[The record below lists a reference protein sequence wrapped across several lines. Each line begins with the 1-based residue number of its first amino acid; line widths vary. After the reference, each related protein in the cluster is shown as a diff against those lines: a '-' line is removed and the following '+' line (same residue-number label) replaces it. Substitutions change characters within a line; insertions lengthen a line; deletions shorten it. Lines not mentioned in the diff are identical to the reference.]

1 MLIIEDHAS
10 IHHKCFSRSQL
21 MLLRVIELD
30 IAVWI
35 GEMANRF
42 ISCTSNWRLGVE
54 NWSGLEDYIF
64 ILEGLLSL
72 TTPSKKKRFALFF
85 DANQCNCRWTYKL
98 VMKCKYCFF
107 LFHSS
112 YRPQDPGTRSMCKS
126 VMVLFVFV
134 MTFFEDCF
142 DFLGTNSPFIAVTEQ
157 SGNSWFNSSR
167 KLTSCRRRALAF
179 SGHRVWCSEEQEII
193 SAIYWE
199 YTRIYTA
206 DWRLGKFKIVR
217 MKRRMNVLL
226 NTYYHL
232 VTT

>member
-1 MLIIEDHAS
+1 MDRRDGQPFHFLYFQLTAGSWKLIW
-10 IHHKCFSRSQL
+10 
-21 MLLRVIELD
+21 LRGLNLYFGR
-30 IAVWI
+30 IA
-35 GEMANRF
+35 
-42 ISCTSNWRLGVE
+42 ISN
-54 NWSGLEDYIF
+54 NAF
-64 ILEGLLSL
+64 
-72 TTPSKKKRFALFF
+72 KKKRFALFF

-217 MKRRMNVLL
+217 MKRRKNVPL

-232 VTT
+232 ITT

>member
-1 MLIIEDHAS
+1 MDGRDGQPFHFLYFQLTAESWKLIW
-10 IHHKCFSRSQL
+10 
-21 MLLRVIELD
+21 LRGLNLYF
-30 IAVWI
+30 
-35 GEMANRF
+35 GRF
-42 ISCTSNWRLGVE
+42 AISN
-54 NWSGLEDYIF
+54 NAF
-64 ILEGLLSL
+64 Q
-72 TTPSKKKRFALFF
+72 KKRFALFI

-142 DFLGTNSPFIAVTEQ
+142 DFLGTNSPFIAVTKQ
-157 SGNSWFNSSR
+157 SGNSWFSSSR
-167 KLTSCRRRALAF
+167 KLTFCRRRALAF
-179 SGHRVWCSEEQEII
+179 SGHRVWFSEEQEII

-199 YTRIYTA
+199 YIRIYTA

-217 MKRRMNVLL
+217 MKRRKNVPL

-232 VTT
+232 ITT

>member
-1 MLIIEDHAS
+1 MDGRDGQPFHFLYFQLTAESWKLIW
-10 IHHKCFSRSQL
+10 
-21 MLLRVIELD
+21 LRGLNLYFGR
-30 IAVWI
+30 IA
-35 GEMANRF
+35 
-42 ISCTSNWRLGVE
+42 ISN
-54 NWSGLEDYIF
+54 NAF
-64 ILEGLLSL
+64 
-72 TTPSKKKRFALFF
+72 KKKRFALFF

-142 DFLGTNSPFIAVTEQ
+142 DFLGTNSPFIAVIKQ
-157 SGNSWFNSSR
+157 SGNSWFSSSR
-167 KLTSCRRRALAF
+167 KLTFCRRRALAF

-217 MKRRMNVLL
+217 MKRRMNVPL

>member
-1 MLIIEDHAS
+1 MDRRDGQPFHFLYFQLTAGSWKLIW
-10 IHHKCFSRSQL
+10 
-21 MLLRVIELD
+21 LRGLNLYFGR
-30 IAVWI
+30 IA
-35 GEMANRF
+35 
-42 ISCTSNWRLGVE
+42 ISN
-54 NWSGLEDYIF
+54 NAF
-64 ILEGLLSL
+64 
-72 TTPSKKKRFALFF
+72 KKKRFALFF

-217 MKRRMNVLL
+217 MKRRMNVPL

>member
-1 MLIIEDHAS
+1 MEGRDGQPFHFLYFQLTAGSWKLIW
-10 IHHKCFSRSQL
+10 
-21 MLLRVIELD
+21 LRGLNLYF
-30 IAVWI
+30 
-35 GEMANRF
+35 GRF
-42 ISCTSNWRLGVE
+42 AISNNAL
-54 NWSGLEDYIF
+54 
-64 ILEGLLSL
+64 
-72 TTPSKKKRFALFF
+72 KKKRFALFF

-98 VMKCKYCFF
+98 VMKRKYCFF

-112 YRPQDPGTRSMCKS
+112 CRPQDPGTRSMCKS

-142 DFLGTNSPFIAVTEQ
+142 DFLGTNSPFIAVTKQ
-157 SGNSWFNSSR
+157 SGNSWFSSTR
-167 KLTSCRRRALAF
+167 KLTFCRRRALAF
-179 SGHRVWCSEEQEII
+179 SGHRVWFSEEQEII

-206 DWRLGKFKIVR
+206 DWRLGKFKIVG
-217 MKRRMNVLL
+217 MKRRMNVPL

>member
-1 MLIIEDHAS
+1 MEGRDGQPFHFLYFQLTAGSWKLIW
-10 IHHKCFSRSQL
+10 
-21 MLLRVIELD
+21 LRGLNLYF
-30 IAVWI
+30 
-35 GEMANRF
+35 GRF
-42 ISCTSNWRLGVE
+42 AISNNAL
-54 NWSGLEDYIF
+54 
-64 ILEGLLSL
+64 
-72 TTPSKKKRFALFF
+72 KKKRFALFF

-112 YRPQDPGTRSMCKS
+112 CRPQDPGTRSMCKS

-142 DFLGTNSPFIAVTEQ
+142 DFLGTNSPFIAVTKQ
-157 SGNSWFNSSR
+157 SGNSWFSSTR
-167 KLTSCRRRALAF
+167 KLTFCRRRALAF
-179 SGHRVWCSEEQEII
+179 SGHRVWFSEEQEII

-206 DWRLGKFKIVR
+206 DWRLGKFKIVG
-217 MKRRMNVLL
+217 MKRRMNVPL

>member
-1 MLIIEDHAS
+1 MEGRDGQPFHFLYFQLTAGSWKLIW
-10 IHHKCFSRSQL
+10 
-21 MLLRVIELD
+21 LRGLNLYF
-30 IAVWI
+30 
-35 GEMANRF
+35 GRF
-42 ISCTSNWRLGVE
+42 AISNNAL
-54 NWSGLEDYIF
+54 
-64 ILEGLLSL
+64 
-72 TTPSKKKRFALFF
+72 KKKRFALFF

-112 YRPQDPGTRSMCKS
+112 CRPQDPGTRSMCKS

-142 DFLGTNSPFIAVTEQ
+142 DFLGTNSPFIAVTKQ
-157 SGNSWFNSSR
+157 SGNSWFSSTR
-167 KLTSCRRRALAF
+167 KLTFCRRRALTF
-179 SGHRVWCSEEQEII
+179 SGHRVWFSEEQEII

-206 DWRLGKFKIVR
+206 DWRLGKFKIVG
-217 MKRRMNVLL
+217 MKRRMNVPL

>member
-1 MLIIEDHAS
+1 MDRRDGQPFHFLYFQLTAGSWKLIW
-10 IHHKCFSRSQL
+10 
-21 MLLRVIELD
+21 LRGLNLYFGR
-30 IAVWI
+30 IA
-35 GEMANRF
+35 
-42 ISCTSNWRLGVE
+42 ISN
-54 NWSGLEDYIF
+54 NAF
-64 ILEGLLSL
+64 
-72 TTPSKKKRFALFF
+72 KKKRFALFF

-112 YRPQDPGTRSMCKS
+112 CRPQDPGTRSMCKS

-179 SGHRVWCSEEQEII
+179 SGHRVWFSEGQEII

-199 YTRIYTA
+199 YIRIYTA

-217 MKRRMNVLL
+217 MKRRMNVPL

>member
-1 MLIIEDHAS
+1 MEGRDGQPFHFLYFQLTAGSWKLIW
-10 IHHKCFSRSQL
+10 
-21 MLLRVIELD
+21 LRGLNLYFGR
-30 IAVWI
+30 IA
-35 GEMANRF
+35 
-42 ISCTSNWRLGVE
+42 ISN
-54 NWSGLEDYIF
+54 NAF
-64 ILEGLLSL
+64 
-72 TTPSKKKRFALFF
+72 KKKRFALFF

-112 YRPQDPGTRSMCKS
+112 CRPQDPGTRSMCKS

-217 MKRRMNVLL
+217 MKRRMNVPL

>member
-1 MLIIEDHAS
+1 MDRRDGQPFHFLYFQLTAGSWKLIW
-10 IHHKCFSRSQL
+10 
-21 MLLRVIELD
+21 LRGLNLYFGR
-30 IAVWI
+30 IA
-35 GEMANRF
+35 
-42 ISCTSNWRLGVE
+42 ISN
-54 NWSGLEDYIF
+54 NAF
-64 ILEGLLSL
+64 
-72 TTPSKKKRFALFF
+72 KKKRFALFF

-112 YRPQDPGTRSMCKS
+112 CRPQDPGTRSMCKS

-142 DFLGTNSPFIAVTEQ
+142 DFLGTNSPFIAVTKQ
-157 SGNSWFNSSR
+157 SGNSWFSSSR
-167 KLTSCRRRALAF
+167 KLTFCRRRALAF
-179 SGHRVWCSEEQEII
+179 SGHRVWFSEGQEII

-217 MKRRMNVLL
+217 MKRRMNVPL

>member
-1 MLIIEDHAS
+1 MDGRDGQPFHFLYFQLTAGSWKLIW
-10 IHHKCFSRSQL
+10 
-21 MLLRVIELD
+21 LRGLNLYF
-30 IAVWI
+30 
-35 GEMANRF
+35 GRF
-42 ISCTSNWRLGVE
+42 AISNNAL
-54 NWSGLEDYIF
+54 
-64 ILEGLLSL
+64 
-72 TTPSKKKRFALFF
+72 KKKRFALFF

-112 YRPQDPGTRSMCKS
+112 CHPQDPGTRSMCKS

-142 DFLGTNSPFIAVTEQ
+142 DFLGTNSPFIAVTKQ
-157 SGNSWFNSSR
+157 SGNSWFSSSR
-167 KLTSCRRRALAF
+167 KLTFCRRRALAF
-179 SGHRVWCSEEQEII
+179 SGHRVWFSEGQEII

-199 YTRIYTA
+199 YIRIYTA

-217 MKRRMNVLL
+217 MKRRKNVPL

>member
-1 MLIIEDHAS
+1 MDRRDGQPFHFLYFQLTAGSWKLIW
-10 IHHKCFSRSQL
+10 
-21 MLLRVIELD
+21 LRGLNLYFGR
-30 IAVWI
+30 IA
-35 GEMANRF
+35 
-42 ISCTSNWRLGVE
+42 ISN
-54 NWSGLEDYIF
+54 NAF
-64 ILEGLLSL
+64 
-72 TTPSKKKRFALFF
+72 KKKRFALFF

-206 DWRLGKFKIVR
+206 DWRLGKFKIVG
-217 MKRRMNVLL
+217 MKRRMNVPL

>member
-1 MLIIEDHAS
+1 MDRRDGQPFHFLYFQLTAGSWKLIW
-10 IHHKCFSRSQL
+10 
-21 MLLRVIELD
+21 LRGLNLYFGR
-30 IAVWI
+30 IA
-35 GEMANRF
+35 
-42 ISCTSNWRLGVE
+42 ISN
-54 NWSGLEDYIF
+54 NAF
-64 ILEGLLSL
+64 
-72 TTPSKKKRFALFF
+72 KKKRFALFF

>member
-1 MLIIEDHAS
+1 MDRRDGQPFHFLYFQLTAGSWKLIW
-10 IHHKCFSRSQL
+10 
-21 MLLRVIELD
+21 LRGLNLYFGR
-30 IAVWI
+30 IA
-35 GEMANRF
+35 
-42 ISCTSNWRLGVE
+42 ISN
-54 NWSGLEDYIF
+54 NAF
-64 ILEGLLSL
+64 
-72 TTPSKKKRFALFF
+72 KKKRFALFF

-98 VMKCKYCFF
+98 VKKCKCCFF

-217 MKRRMNVLL
+217 MKRRMNVPL

>member
-1 MLIIEDHAS
+1 MDRRDGQPFHFLYFQLTAGSWKLIW
-10 IHHKCFSRSQL
+10 
-21 MLLRVIELD
+21 LRGLNLYFGR
-30 IAVWI
+30 IA
-35 GEMANRF
+35 
-42 ISCTSNWRLGVE
+42 ISN
-54 NWSGLEDYIF
+54 NAF
-64 ILEGLLSL
+64 
-72 TTPSKKKRFALFF
+72 KKKRFALFF

-112 YRPQDPGTRSMCKS
+112 CRPQDPGTRSMCKS

-142 DFLGTNSPFIAVTEQ
+142 DFLGTNSPFIAVTKQ
-157 SGNSWFNSSR
+157 SGNSWFSSSR
-167 KLTSCRRRALAF
+167 KLTFCRRRALAF
-179 SGHRVWCSEEQEII
+179 SGHRVWFSEGQEII

-199 YTRIYTA
+199 YIRIYTA

-217 MKRRMNVLL
+217 MKRRMNVPL

>member
-1 MLIIEDHAS
+1 MDRRDGQPFHFLYFQLTAESWKLIW
-10 IHHKCFSRSQL
+10 
-21 MLLRVIELD
+21 LRGLNLYFGR
-30 IAVWI
+30 IA
-35 GEMANRF
+35 
-42 ISCTSNWRLGVE
+42 ISN
-54 NWSGLEDYIF
+54 NAF
-64 ILEGLLSL
+64 
-72 TTPSKKKRFALFF
+72 KKKRFALFF

-112 YRPQDPGTRSMCKS
+112 CRPQDPGTRSMCKS

-217 MKRRMNVLL
+217 MKRRKNVPL

>member
-1 MLIIEDHAS
+1 MDRRDGQPFHFLYFQLTAGSWKLIW
-10 IHHKCFSRSQL
+10 
-21 MLLRVIELD
+21 LRGLNLYFGR
-30 IAVWI
+30 IA
-35 GEMANRF
+35 
-42 ISCTSNWRLGVE
+42 ISN
-54 NWSGLEDYIF
+54 NAF
-64 ILEGLLSL
+64 
-72 TTPSKKKRFALFF
+72 KKKRFALFF

-179 SGHRVWCSEEQEII
+179 SGHRVWFSEGQEII

-199 YTRIYTA
+199 YIRIYTA

-217 MKRRMNVLL
+217 MKRRMNVPL

-232 VTT
+232 ITT

>member
-1 MLIIEDHAS
+1 MDRRDGQPFHFLYFQLTAGSWKLIW
-10 IHHKCFSRSQL
+10 
-21 MLLRVIELD
+21 LRGLNLYFGR
-30 IAVWI
+30 IA
-35 GEMANRF
+35 
-42 ISCTSNWRLGVE
+42 ISN
-54 NWSGLEDYIF
+54 NAF
-64 ILEGLLSL
+64 
-72 TTPSKKKRFALFF
+72 KKKRFALFF

-112 YRPQDPGTRSMCKS
+112 CRPQDPGTRSMCKS

-142 DFLGTNSPFIAVTEQ
+142 DFLGTNSPFIAVTKQ
-157 SGNSWFNSSR
+157 SGNSWFSSSR
-167 KLTSCRRRALAF
+167 KLTFCRRRALAF
-179 SGHRVWCSEEQEII
+179 SGHRVWFSEGQEII

-199 YTRIYTA
+199 YIRIYTA

-217 MKRRMNVLL
+217 MKRRKNVPL

-232 VTT
+232 ITT